1 VRNPADPALVCEHD
15 ARLRVPYRG
24 VLLLVR
30 GTMCGGGVD
39 ATVYLEARGLEG
51 TIEMADSIKP
61 MAFYC
66 CGIRAEDA
74 RSANPLCGDTYAE
87 EFMTSQGWAIL
98 SRFDGHGDARTKSV
112 NVVRS
117 RIFQD
122 EIARRLEADRDL
134 QIVNVGAG
142 FDSRPYR
149 LAGGR
154 WFDIDEPA
162 LIAHKNACLP
172 VETCGNPLRRI
183 AVDFGKGELPAALH
197 QCDPGAHTL
206 VVIEGVLMYLDS
218 VRVKQLLEQLKEAF
232 PAHTLVCELLDKTF
246 VKRYLRKNA
255 RQQTEALGSP
265 FLLLEDRPEQL
276 FLGSGYKGCGEP
288 ISVVGRA
295 LDFKAMTI
303 HIPGFLF
310 GTVLRS
316 MRDGYRVH
324 TFEFS

>member
-1 VRNPADPALVCEHD
+1 V
-15 ARLRVPYRG
+15 G
-24 VLLLVR
+24 
-30 GTMCGGGVD
+30 
-39 ATVYLEARGLEG
+39 ATVYLEARRLEG
-51 TIEMADSIKP
+51 AIEMADSIKP

-74 RSANPLCGDTYAE
+74 RSAHPLCGDSYAE
-87 EFMTSQGWAIL
+87 DFMTSQGWAIL
-98 SRFDGHGDARTKSV
+98 SRFDGHSDARTKSV

-122 EIARRLEADRDL
+122 EIARRLEADKDL
-134 QIVNVGAG
+134 QIINVGAG

-162 LIAHKNACLP
+162 LIAHKNTCLP
-172 VETCGNPLRRI
+172 VETCANPLRRI
-183 AVDFGKGELPAALH
+183 PVDFAKGELPAALR

-206 VVIEGVLMYLDS
+206 VVIEGVLMYLDT
-218 VRVKQLLEQLKEAF
+218 VRVKELLEQLKDAF
-232 PAHTLVCELLDKTF
+232 PTHTLVCELLDKTF
-246 VKRYLRKNA
+246 VNRYLRKNA
-255 RQQTEALGSP
+255 REQTTALGSP

-276 FLGSGYKGCGEP
+276 FLGSGYQVCGEP